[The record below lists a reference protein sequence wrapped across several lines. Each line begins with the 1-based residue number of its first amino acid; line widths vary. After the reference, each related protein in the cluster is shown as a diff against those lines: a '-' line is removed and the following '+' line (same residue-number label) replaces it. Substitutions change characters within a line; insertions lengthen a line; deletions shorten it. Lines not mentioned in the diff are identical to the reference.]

1 MRFPQIGQVSEPNGS
16 WAWRFMSEAVK
27 QHRSDVQSRSARKRP
42 LLPDVALPNKPYPS
56 LFMGVI
62 L

>member
-1 MRFPQIGQVSEPNGS
+1 
-16 WAWRFMSEAVK
+16 MSEAVK
-27 QHRSDVQSRSARKRP
+27 QHRSDVQYRSERKRP